1 MSSPPAK
8 QDPASGV
15 LRDSFGRVA
24 RSLRVSVTD
33 RCNLRCLYCMPAG
46 QIDWFPRESLLTFEE
61 IHRVV
66 EVLATVGVR
75 EVRLTGG
82 EPLMR
87 RDLPVLVRKLAAIER
102 IEDLSITTNGLL
114 LASMAKPLLE
124 AGIMRFN
131 VHIDSLERTSFETIS
146 RRDALADVIEGLE
159 ELVRLGVSP
168 IKVNVVIVRGVNDHE
183 IPRFAEMARRNPY
196 QLRFIEQMPL
206 GGGKPLDPARFVPG
220 SEVRRRLEAIQPLV
234 PIGRERRSAP
244 ARVFRF
250 SDGIGDVAFINPVTE
265 PFCAACDRVRLTAD
279 GMIRNC
285 LFARGETDLRLL
297 LRRGASAAELIAAVR
312 ADVSVKGPGGC
323 LDLRSYF
330 TERLPRKMWQIGG

>member
-1 MSSPPAK
+1 MRFPP
-8 QDPASGV
+8 DDREPASRA
-15 LRDSFGRVA
+15 LEDRFGRVA

-46 QIDWFPRESLLTFEE
+46 PIEWFPRESLLTFEE

-66 EVLATVGVR
+66 ELLASVGVR
-75 EVRLTGG
+75 DVRLTGG

-87 RDLPVLVRKLAAIER
+87 RDLAVLVGKLAAVEG

-114 LASMAKPLLE
+114 LESMAKPLLE
-124 AGIMRFN
+124 AGVRRFN
-131 VHIDSLERTSFETIS
+131 VHIDSLERHSFESIS
-146 RRDALADVIEGLE
+146 RRDSLAEVIAGLA
-159 ELVRLGVSP
+159 ELERLGVSP

-206 GGGKPLDPARFVPG
+206 GGGEPLDPARFVPG
-220 SEVRRRLEAIQPLV
+220 SEVRRQLEAIQPLI
-234 PIGRERRSAP
+234 PIGRERPSSP

-250 SDGIGDVAFINPVTE
+250 RDGQGDIGFINPVTE
-265 PFCAACDRVRLTAD
+265 PFCGACDRIRMTAD

-285 LFARGETDLRLL
+285 LFARSEIDLRPL
-297 LRRGASAAELIAAVR
+297 LRRGASDDELIATVR
-312 ADVSVKGPGGC
+312 GEVAAKGPGGC
-323 LDLRSYF
+323 LDLQTFF